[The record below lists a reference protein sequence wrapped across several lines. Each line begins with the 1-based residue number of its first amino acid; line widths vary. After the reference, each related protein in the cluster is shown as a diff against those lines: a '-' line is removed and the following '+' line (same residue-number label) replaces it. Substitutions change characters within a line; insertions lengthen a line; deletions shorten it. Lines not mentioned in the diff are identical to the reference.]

1 MASSA
6 KFLHVM
12 GTIFFFMYGT
22 CSLTYNTCKIDLI
35 MA

>member
-1 MASSA
+1 MSSSA

-12 GTIFFFMYGT
+12 GTIFFMFGT
-22 CSLTYNTCKIDLI
+22 CSLTYNTYKIDLI